1 MPKSSTIYIRTSTEE
16 QTPEIQ
22 LGDISTLIPL
32 EDAIVFTEQLSAW
45 KESTIRPEFEKL
57 KALIKRRNVETI
69 YVWSLDRLFRNRKR
83 LVEFLS
89 FCKNYD
95 VSVVSYNQKWLS
107 AIQQMEQP
115 WNEIVYD
122 LMLQVV
128 GWIAEDESK
137 LKSNRVRMAVRK
149 SDKGTYSYKGKRW
162 GRKPLPKQTVNR
174 VLEEYNLGKT
184 IRQIAKSVRVYDK
197 NNKEKN
203 ISIGAVHK
211 IIGQISKQKE
221 R

>member
-83 LVEFLS
+83 LIEFLS
-89 FCKNYD
+89 LCKNYD
-95 VSVVSYNQKWLS
+95 VSVVSYNQKWLA
-107 AIQQMEQP
+107 AIQQMQQP

-137 LKSNRVRMAVRK
+137 LKSNRVKMSVRK
-149 SDKGTYSYKGKRW
+149 SDKGTFSYKGKRW

-174 VLEEYNLGKT
+174 VLEEYNLGKS
-184 IRQIAKSVRVYDK
+184 IREIAKCVSVYDK

-211 IIGQISKQKE
+211 IIGQISK
-221 R
+221 

>member
-95 VSVVSYNQKWLS
+95 VSVVSYNQKWLA
-107 AIQQMEQP
+107 AIQQMQQP

-137 LKSNRVRMAVRK
+137 LKSNRVKMSVRK
-149 SDKGTYSYKGKRW
+149 SDKGTFSYKDKRW

-174 VLEEYNLGKT
+174 VLEEYNLVNLLA
-184 IRQIAKSVRVYDK
+184 R
-197 NNKEKN
+197 
-203 ISIGAVHK
+203 
-211 IIGQISKQKE
+211 
-221 R
+221 